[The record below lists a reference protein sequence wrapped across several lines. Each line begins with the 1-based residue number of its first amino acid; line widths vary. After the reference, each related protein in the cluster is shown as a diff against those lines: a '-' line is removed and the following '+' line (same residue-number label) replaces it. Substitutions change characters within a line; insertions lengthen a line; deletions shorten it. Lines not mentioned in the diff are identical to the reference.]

1 MSFEQTS
8 IIENSAKQEVLVAL
22 YDSIQTT
29 PAALP
34 PNQLVDLING
44 KSFGNLA
51 DNERAVSAEQLNEF
65 ANELYKPILAQN
77 ELKSQYHE
85 LYEPAILQTTKNQL
99 IHLNQS
105 AIATLT
111 GETDLLPFEYF
122 LPVAIN
128 PQTIFVDTQY
138 GKKVIEFLEK
148 QMPHTDVFEN
158 AKQLLSSRL
167 EKYENTYQNAMNEVT
182 TDTLTTLTIK
192 PTQETVEPKP
202 VVTEPEDKP
211 TINSPVVID
220 NDDTG
225 PSI

>member
-1 MSFEQTS
+1 M
-8 IIENSAKQEVLVAL
+8 
-22 YDSIQTT
+22 
-29 PAALP
+29 
-34 PNQLVDLING
+34 
-44 KSFGNLA
+44 
-51 DNERAVSAEQLNEF
+51 
-65 ANELYKPILAQN
+65 
-77 ELKSQYHE
+77 
-85 LYEPAILQTTKNQL
+85 
-99 IHLNQS
+99 
-105 AIATLT
+105 
-111 GETDLLPFEYF
+111 
-122 LPVAIN
+122 AIN

-158 AKQLLSSRL
+158 VKQLLSSRL
-167 EKYENTYQNAMNEVT
+167 AKYEDTYQNALNEVT